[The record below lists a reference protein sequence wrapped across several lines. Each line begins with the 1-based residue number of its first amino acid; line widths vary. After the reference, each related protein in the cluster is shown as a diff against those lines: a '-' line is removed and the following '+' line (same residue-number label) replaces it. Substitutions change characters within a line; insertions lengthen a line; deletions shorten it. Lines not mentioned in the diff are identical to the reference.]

1 MFDIGF
7 FELLVIGVVLLIVM
21 GPEKLPE
28 VAKQAAFFVRKAR
41 QGMFRLRSEMR
52 EELEGTPFADFQKAQ
67 QEIADLKRD
76 IRQMGTDLADAADQK
91 IGAESSLTSKDAEG
105 SLPST
110 KAESSLSST
119 EAEGSLPSTK
129 AEGSLS
135 STDAEGSVS
144 AAKAGKSSSSSKG

>member
-110 KAESSLSST
+110 KAE
-119 EAEGSLPSTK
+119 GSLPSTE

-144 AAKAGKSSSSSKG
+144 GAAKAGKSSSSSKG